1 MIPERECD
9 CSLTDKNMKNT
20 VFLVISFFF
29 MFSCNQ
35 ENIKKPNKLIE
46 EEMMIDI
53 IYDISILEAINSVNP
68 GKLDEY
74 QIDSRQYIFKKYK
87 IDSIQFAENSAYYAS
102 DLKKFKKMY
111 EKVENRIVENK
122 KLADCLRIKN
132 QEVINKAAIE
142 LRTLSKDSLKKT
154 IKKEAKEFLNKQK

>member
-1 MIPERECD
+1 
-9 CSLTDKNMKNT
+9 
-20 VFLVISFFF
+20 
-29 MFSCNQ
+29 
-35 ENIKKPNKLIE
+35 
-46 EEMMIDI
+46 MMIDI

-122 KLADCLRIKN
+122 KLADCLRIK
-132 QEVINKAAIE
+132 
-142 LRTLSKDSLKKT
+142 TKK
-154 IKKEAKEFLNKQK
+154 